1 MEEEKDILNI
11 SQEMLD
17 NLSMEEIADLKVEV
31 DDLLKR
37 LDNILETC
45 DTALNS

>member
-1 MEEEKDILNI
+1 MLNI

-17 NLSMEEIADLKVEV
+17 NLSIEEIADLKVEV

-37 LDNILETC
+37 LDDILEDC
-45 DTALNS
+45 EE